1 MQKLLS
7 MEEMKKRYEELY
19 AKMATSKDVSRMKA
33 FGTAEHWMFNK
44 VVELNPKLA

>member
-19 AKMATSKDVSRMKA
+19 AKLGQIAESRGEAKGVFSKI
-33 FGTAEHWMFNK
+33 FNK
-44 VVELNPKLA
+44 KK